1 MSRVF
6 LKQNFPKRL
15 LEIPHVPEK
24 LYIEGEFP
32 QEENVKFLAV
42 VGSRKHTNYGK
53 DACEKLIAG
62 LKGYPIVIV
71 SGLALGI
78 DAIAHKAALENGL
91 RTIAI
96 PGSGLDRSIIH
107 PQTNAELAD
116 RIVRN
121 DGCLISEYEP
131 TFRATQW
138 SFPQRN
144 RIMAGMC
151 SAVLVIE
158 AEEKSGTL
166 ITARM
171 ATDYN
176 RDVLALP
183 GSIFSKSS
191 NGTNMLIRMGATP
204 IRHANDLLEALG
216 FEVKEDE
223 QAKTDDAN
231 LTKEEKKMLDL
242 LDEPMH
248 KDELI
253 RQSGFPTIEANIIL
267 SMMEIKGLVKEEMGE
282 IRKY

>member
-32 QEENVKFLAV
+32 QEEDVKFLAI

-204 IRHANDLLEALG
+204 IRHTNDLLEALG

-223 QAKTDDAN
+223 QAKTDDAD

-253 RQSGFPTIEANIIL
+253 RQSGFPTVEANIIL

>member
-32 QEENVKFLAV
+32 QEEDVKFLAV

-204 IRHANDLLEALG
+204 IRHTNDLLEALG

-223 QAKTDDAN
+223 QAKTDDAD

-253 RQSGFPTIEANIIL
+253 RQSGFPTVEANIIL

>member
-1 MSRVF
+1 MSR
-6 LKQNFPKRL
+6 LLTKEDFPKRL
-15 LEIPHVPEK
+15 LEIPQPPTE

-32 QEENVKFLAV
+32 REENLKFLAV

-78 DAIAHKAALENGL
+78 DSVAHKAAMDNHLL
-91 RTIAI
+91 TIAI
-96 PGSGLDRSIIH
+96 PGSGLDRSVIH
-107 PQTNAELAD
+107 PQTNVGLAD
-116 RIVRN
+116 RIVQN
-121 DGCLISEYEP
+121 EGCLISEYEP
-131 TFRATQW
+131 KFRATQW

-204 IRHANDLLEALG
+204 IRHSKDILEALG
-216 FEVKEDE
+216 FEVKEDG
-223 QAKTDDAN
+223 QKIDDAD

-248 KDELI
+248 KDDLI
-253 RQSGFPTIEANIIL
+253 RESGFGTVEANIIL
-267 SMMEIKGLVKEEMGE
+267 SMMEIKGLIRETMGE
-282 IRKY
+282 VRRT

>member
-1 MSRVF
+1 
-6 LKQNFPKRL
+6 
-15 LEIPHVPEK
+15 
-24 LYIEGEFP
+24 
-32 QEENVKFLAV
+32 
-42 VGSRKHTNYGK
+42 
-53 DACEKLIAG
+53 
-62 LKGYPIVIV
+62 
-71 SGLALGI
+71 
-78 DAIAHKAALENGL
+78 
-91 RTIAI
+91 
-96 PGSGLDRSIIH
+96 
-107 PQTNAELAD
+107 
-116 RIVRN
+116 
-121 DGCLISEYEP
+121 
-131 TFRATQW
+131 
-138 SFPQRN
+138 
-144 RIMAGMC
+144 MC

-216 FEVKEDE
+216 FEAKEDQ
-223 QAKTDDAN
+223 QAKTNDAD

-253 RQSGFPTIEANIIL
+253 RQSGFPTVEANIIL

>member
-32 QEENVKFLAV
+32 QEEDVKFLAV

-204 IRHANDLLEALG
+204 IRHTNDLLEALG
-216 FEVKEDE
+216 FEVKEDQ
-223 QAKTDDAN
+223 QAKTDDAD

-253 RQSGFPTIEANIIL
+253 RQSGFPTVEANIIL
-267 SMMEIKGLVKEEMGE
+267 SMMEIKGLIKEEMGE

>member
-32 QEENVKFLAV
+32 QEEDVKFLAV

-216 FEVKEDE
+216 FEAKEDQ
-223 QAKTDDAN
+223 QAKTNDAD

-253 RQSGFPTIEANIIL
+253 RQSGFPTVEANIIL